1 MILGRLSLLIVF
13 FFFLENKKQSHL
25 LRFLEKSYWRIKE
38 RKESLKI
45 VVSESGRVNWL
56 GKCKGIMGHLKY
68 VEENL
73 KRD

>member
-1 MILGRLSLLIVF
+1 M
-13 FFFLENKKQSHL
+13 
-25 LRFLEKSYWRIKE
+25 RFLEKSYWRIKE